1 MLDRIH
7 QAVIRNPSI
16 VQAAEGGA
24 SLAQDLMCR
33 VLNRCRVAPPYWRYL
48 PNMLAFPPLRY
59 LRGKYP
65 SVVAGNSQM
74 VLCET

>member
-24 SLAQDLMCR
+24 SFAQDLMYR